1 MSASREVKRRRR
13 EQWRSGTRRA
23 VAALESRG
31 VCWSEWAAE
40 RGFAPH
46 AVKDVARDRNPATRG
61 ELFEV
66 AARIRDEAAPLLQQ
80 EAAHLRE
87 VAERASPAPA
97 VECRVC
103 GKPSP
108 ETLELLADM
117 AAKLAALQSG
127 LDRLLACA
135 GQEAAPPAEG
145 KCRSCG
151 CTNWAAC
158 QDWDGP
164 CHWVE
169 PDLCS
174 ACADPAG
181 EPLEA

>member
-1 MSASREVKRRRR
+1 MSVPRHVKRQRR
-13 EQWRSGTRRA
+13 EELRVQTRRA
-23 VAALESRG
+23 VAVLERRG
-31 VCWSEWAAE
+31 TCWSDWARE
-40 RGFAPH
+40 RGFSLH
-46 AVKDVARDRNPATRG
+46 AVKDVVRDRNPATRG

-66 AARIRDEAAPLLQQ
+66 AARIRAEAVPTFPVPSDPDPLQDLN
-80 EAAHLRE
+80 
-87 VAERASPAPA
+87 PAPA

-103 GKPSP
+103 GKPP
-108 ETLELLADM
+108 LETLELLADM

-135 GQEAAPPAEG
+135 RQDGRSPARRR
-145 KCRSCG
+145 CRTCG
-151 CTNWAAC
+151 CTDLQAC

-164 CHWVE
+164 CRWVK

-181 EPLEA
+181 EPLEDA

>member
-40 RGFAPH
+40 RGFALH

-66 AARIRDEAAPLLQQ
+66 AARIRNEAALPLQE

-87 VAERASPAPA
+87 VAERTRPAPA
-97 VECRVC
+97 VECRTC

-108 ETLELLADM
+108 ETLELLADV
-117 AAKLAALQSG
+117 AAKLAALRSG

-135 GQEAAPPAEG
+135 RQEDSPAAG
-145 KCRSCG
+145 TCRSCG
-151 CTNWAAC
+151 CTDWAAC

-164 CHWVE
+164 CRWVE